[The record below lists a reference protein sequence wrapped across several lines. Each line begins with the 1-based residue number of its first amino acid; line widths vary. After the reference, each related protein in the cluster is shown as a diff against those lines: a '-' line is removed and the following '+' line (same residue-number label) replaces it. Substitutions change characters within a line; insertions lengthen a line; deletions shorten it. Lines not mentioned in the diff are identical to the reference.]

1 MKNVYH
7 NSTAQRLAQDMMAVG
22 KATSTNGSSYR
33 IVTVSSLRDLL
44 PDRSI
49 TDRLVQK
56 YLSTFETTYRILH
69 IPTFQNAYERYW
81 DVDKPGSTEMD
92 AVVLSILA
100 CTICI
105 CTNGSP
111 QYSRNGSTL
120 HTQAVLWMKACEA
133 WLRRQSSKHRTLAS
147 LQVRCLRLL
156 ALAATS
162 HKAKDYYHEV
172 QAHMGI
178 MISCGMHR
186 DPVHFGDR
194 CSTFEGE
201 MRRRLWA
208 TSVSNLFAQD
218 NVRTMLIRT
227 TYSGGDRT
235 TSIHR
240 QR

>member
-1 MKNVYH
+1 MKSVYH
-7 NSTAQRLAQDMMAVG
+7 NSTAQRLVQDMMSVG
-22 KATSTNGSSYR
+22 KTSSADKPSYN
-33 IVTVSSLRDLL
+33 VLSVSNLRNLL
-44 PDRSI
+44 PDRPT

-56 YLSTFETTYRILH
+56 YFSSFETTYRILH
-69 IPTFQNAYERYW
+69 IPTFQEIYERYW
-81 DVDKPGSTEMD
+81 DIERPDITDMD
-92 AVVLSILA
+92 AVLLSILA

-105 CTNGSP
+105 STNESP

-120 HTQAVLWMKACEA
+120 HTQAVLWIKACEA
-133 WLRRQSSKHRTLAS
+133 WLRRQSSKHGTLAS

-156 ALAATS
+156 ALSATL

-186 DPVHFGDR
+186 DPVYFGDR

-208 TSVSNLFAQD
+208 TSVS
-218 NVRTMLIRT
+218 
-227 TYSGGDRT
+227 
-235 TSIHR
+235 TSFGQIKYENYADSYDVLR
-240 QR
+240 SR